1 MRILYFQFGSKFKPG
16 VECSLI
22 KSGSRKTILNLRG
35 LKVIT
40 NRMIKQ
46 FAAME
51 VAKVIATAVVTGG
64 LASWLCNKDMELEA
78 KGEEGKKRGVDAID
92 QKEVLAVLAKRLK
105 AALE

>member
-16 VECSLI
+16 VECRLI
-22 KSGSRKTILNLRG
+22 KSGSRKTILNLG

-40 NRMIKQ
+40 DRMIKQ

-64 LASWLCNKDMELEA
+64 LAS
-78 KGEEGKKRGVDAID
+78 
-92 QKEVLAVLAKRLK
+92 
-105 AALE
+105 

>member
-22 KSGSRKTILNLRG
+22 KSGSRKTILNLG

-40 NRMIKQ
+40 DRMIKQ

-51 VAKVIATAVVTGG
+51 VAKVIAAAVVTAG
-64 LASWLCNKDMELEA
+64 LATWICEEDMDLEA
-78 KGEEGKKRGVDAID
+78 KGEEGKKRGVDAIRV
-92 QKEVLAVLAKRLK
+92 KAVLAKRLK